1 MIELWCWG
9 RTDFAYFL
17 GVVRTWPEV
26 NQTDY
31 ISNTTVSSGIVR
43 QTCRIAYRYICRHNI
58 SIGKGETPLFRVEQ
72 VETHTP
78 PSRAAHPLN
87 SLNTSQKNTP
97 KSASVFFSSL
107 FFLPLFPCF
116 FYPSTL
122 VPAPFH
128 PASHCFTLLSLLLFL
143 PLSSFSSSFS
153 PFTLLSLPS
162 SSLAFSF
169 FHFFFLVFSFSKN
182 QNLYMFIG
190 RVTYE

>member
-1 MIELWCWG
+1 M
-9 RTDFAYFL
+9 
-17 GVVRTWPEV
+17 
-26 NQTDY
+26 
-31 ISNTTVSSGIVR
+31 
-43 QTCRIAYRYICRHNI
+43 
-58 SIGKGETPLFRVEQ
+58 FRVEQ

-107 FFLPLFPCF
+107 FVLPLFPCF

-122 VPAPFH
+122 VPASLH
-128 PASHCFTLLSLLLFL
+128 PASHCFHLLS
-143 PLSSFSSSFS
+143 PS
-153 PFTLLSLPS
+153 LSLPFPFVS
-162 SSLAFSF
+162 SFFIFIFSSLFFVSSFFLIF
-169 FHFFFLVFSFSKN
+169 FHFFFSLSKN

>member
-1 MIELWCWG
+1 MDIPPCDYPAGDKRQHVLSSAD
-9 RTDFAYFL
+9 TQL
-17 GVVRTWPEV
+17 TGVFGNHKLHSKKVTVKRIPQV

-97 KSASVFFSSL
+97 K
-107 FFLPLFPCF
+107 
-116 FYPSTL
+116 
-122 VPAPFH
+122 
-128 PASHCFTLLSLLLFL
+128 
-143 PLSSFSSSFS
+143 
-153 PFTLLSLPS
+153 
-162 SSLAFSF
+162 
-169 FHFFFLVFSFSKN
+169 
-182 QNLYMFIG
+182 
-190 RVTYE
+190 

>member
-1 MIELWCWG
+1 MKRI
-9 RTDFAYFL
+9 
-17 GVVRTWPEV
+17 PQV
-26 NQTDY
+26 NQTYY

-43 QTCRIAYRYICRHNI
+43 QTCRITYLYICRHNI
-58 SIGKGETPLFRVEQ
+58 SIGEGETPLFRVEQ

-97 KSASVFFSSL
+97 KSASVFFISL

-116 FYPSTL
+116 FYPSTP
-122 VPAPFH
+122 VPALPH
-128 PASHCFTLLSLLLFL
+128 LASQCFPLLS
-143 PLSSFSSSFS
+143 PS
-153 PFTLLSLPS
+153 LSLPFPFVS
-162 SSLAFSF
+162 SFFLIF
-169 FHFFFLVFSFSKN
+169 FHFFSLSKN

>member
-1 MIELWCWG
+1 MIILPET
-9 RTDFAYFL
+9 RDSMFFL
-17 GVVRTWPEV
+17 RQILSLQEFLEITNCIAKKVTVKRIPQV

-122 VPAPFH
+122 VLASLH
-128 PASHCFTLLSLLLFL
+128 PASHCFPLL
-143 PLSSFSSSFS
+143 
-153 PFTLLSLPS
+153 
-162 SSLAFSF
+162 
-169 FHFFFLVFSFSKN
+169 FSFSFASSF
-182 QNLYMFIG
+182 FIIFFLSLKIKIFICL
-190 RVTYE
+190 

>member
-31 ISNTTVSSGIVR
+31 ISNTTISSGIVR
-43 QTCRIAYRYICRHNI
+43 QTCRITYLYICRHNI

-78 PSRAAHPLN
+78 SPRAAHPLN
-87 SLNTSQKNTP
+87 SLNMLQKNNL
-97 KSASVFFSSL
+97 KSASVFCSNL
-107 FFLPLFPCF
+107 LLPLVF
-116 FYPSTL
+116 FHFSYSSIL

-128 PASHCFTLLSLLLFL
+128 PASHCFTLLSLFHFFI
-143 PLSSFSSSFS
+143 FSSSF
-153 PFTLLSLPS
+153 FLSL
-162 SSLAFSF
+162 
-169 FHFFFLVFSFSKN
+169 KIKI
-182 QNLYMFIG
+182 FICL
-190 RVTYE
+190 

>member
-1 MIELWCWG
+1 MQTQYFHWKG
-9 RTDFAYFL
+9 RDPF
-17 GVVRTWPEV
+17 
-26 NQTDY
+26 
-31 ISNTTVSSGIVR
+31 VSSG
-43 QTCRIAYRYICRHNI
+43 TSGNPYPAKTKIC
-58 SIGKGETPLFRVEQ
+58 
-72 VETHTP
+72 
-78 PSRAAHPLN
+78 PLN

-122 VPAPFH
+122 VPASLH

-169 FHFFFLVFSFSKN
+169 FHFFFFVFSLSKN